1 MNLEQEL
8 LKSIFNGNRKSFE
21 ILFRTQYAR
30 LCAYAI
36 SFVSQEDIAE
46 DIVSEVF
53 LKLWERRKSI
63 QITGSVSS
71 YLFKAV
77 KNSCLNYL
85 SREKNKKKT
94 VSENEVQL
102 LDLKMTYTI
111 SDKYPLNDLLSK
123 ELEEKIKYEIEQL
136 PPQCR
141 EIFYLS
147 RFEEMTHKEIAE
159 KLNISENTVKVQ
171 VYRALVKL
179 RKGLKDYLPLL
190 LLKFPDFF

>member
-1 MNLEQEL
+1 
-8 LKSIFNGNRKSFE
+8 
-21 ILFRTQYAR
+21 
-30 LCAYAI
+30 
-36 SFVSQEDIAE
+36 
-46 DIVSEVF
+46 
-53 LKLWERRKSI
+53 
-63 QITGSVSS
+63 
-71 YLFKAV
+71 
-77 KNSCLNYL
+77 
-85 SREKNKKKT
+85 
-94 VSENEVQL
+94 
-102 LDLKMTYTI
+102 MTYTI